1 MLVAASVQEAGYD
14 TISHTSLRPVLLSTT
29 PQKDDNELA
38 EKKLM
43 KLAVQYVY
51 HTVNNAV

>member
-1 MLVAASVQEAGYD
+1 MLAASVQKAGND
-14 TISHTSLRPVLLSTT
+14 TISHTSLRPALRSTT